1 MSDDKK
7 AAKGAKDDAETE
19 TPAEGGEGEAAAE
32 GEELDAGKIK
42 KNKKKLIIIIAVAT
56 VLLLG
61 GGGAGLYFTGVIGGH
76 AKTAEG
82 EAGEKAEKKEK
93 DKDHKASFYDL
104 GDMIVNLSGEGRRP
118 AMLKIKMSIELDDEK
133 DKLIMDQIK
142 PRVMDNFQVYLR
154 ELRVEDLKGSA
165 GIYRLR
171 EELLLRVAEAA
182 HPAKVRDVLITEML
196 VQ

>member
-1 MSDDKK
+1 VADEKPAKSGKDEADEKP
-7 AAKGAKDDAETE
+7 AAG
-19 TPAEGGEGEAAAE
+19 AEGAAE
-32 GEELDAGKIK
+32 GEAGAEAAPAKPK
-42 KNKKKLIIIIAVAT
+42 LAKKKLIIIIAVAT

-61 GGGAGLYFTGVIGGH
+61 GAGAGLYFTGIIGGH
-76 AKTAEG
+76 KAGGKEDGG
-82 EAGEKAEKKEK
+82 EHDDKKAEKSG
-93 DKDHKASFYDL
+93 KAVFYDL

-118 AMLKIKMSIELDDEK
+118 SMLKVKLTIELDDEK
-133 DKLIMDQIK
+133 DKAAMEKVK
-142 PRVMDNFQVYLR
+142 PRVLDSFQAYMR

>member
-1 MSDDKK
+1 MADEKP
-7 AAKGAKDDAETE
+7 AKSGKDEAEE
-19 TPAEGGEGEAAAE
+19 KPAEGAEGAAE
-32 GEELDAGKIK
+32 GEGAEGAAPAKPKLA
-42 KNKKKLIIIIAVAT
+42 KKKLIIIIALVT
-56 VLLLG
+56 VLALG
-61 GGGAGLYFTGVIGGH
+61 GAGAGLYFTGIIGGH
-76 AKTAEG
+76 
-82 EAGEKAEKKEK
+82 KAEAKDGEGKEK
-93 DKDHKASFYDL
+93 KADKDGKVVFYDL

-118 AMLKIKMSIELDDEK
+118 SMLKVKLTVELDDEK
-133 DKLIMDQIK
+133 DKLAMDKVK
-142 PRVMDNFQVYLR
+142 PRVLDSFQAYMR

>member
-1 MSDDKK
+1 VADEKPAKSGKDGADEKPAEGAEG
-7 AAKGAKDDAETE
+7 AAEG
-19 TPAEGGEGEAAAE
+19 EGGEGAVPAKPKLA
-32 GEELDAGKIK
+32 
-42 KNKKKLIIIIAVAT
+42 KKKLIIIIAIAT

-61 GGGAGLYFTGVIGGH
+61 GAGAGLYFTGIIGGH
-76 AKTAEG
+76 KTGSKEG
-82 EAGEKAEKKEK
+82 EGGDHDEKKAEH
-93 DKDHKASFYDL
+93 DGKAVFYEL

-118 AMLKIKMSIELDDEK
+118 SMLKVKLTIELDDEK
-133 DKLIMDQIK
+133 DKAAMEKVK
-142 PRVMDNFQVYLR
+142 PRVLDSFQAYMR

>member
-1 MSDDKK
+1 MADEKPAKSGKDEADDK
-7 AAKGAKDDAETE
+7 
-19 TPAEGGEGEAAAE
+19 PAEGAAE
-32 GEELDAGKIK
+32 GEGSEGAAPAKPKLA
-42 KNKKKLIIIIAVAT
+42 KKKLIIIIVVAT

-61 GGGAGLYFTGVIGGH
+61 GAAAGLYFTGIIGGH
-76 AKTAEG
+76 KAASKDDEG
-82 EAGEKAEKKEK
+82 SEKKAPK
-93 DKDHKASFYDL
+93 DGKVVFYDL

-118 AMLKIKMSIELDDEK
+118 SMLKVKLTIELDDEK
-133 DKLIMDQIK
+133 DKATMEKVK
-142 PRVMDNFQVYLR
+142 PRVLDSFQAYMR

>member
-1 MSDDKK
+1 MADEKPAKSGKDEAEEKPAEGAEG
-7 AAKGAKDDAETE
+7 AAEG
-19 TPAEGGEGEAAAE
+19 EGGEGAASAKPK
-32 GEELDAGKIK
+32 LA
-42 KNKKKLIIIIAVAT
+42 KKKLIIIIAVAT

-61 GGGAGLYFTGVIGGH
+61 GAGAGLYFTGIIGGH
-76 AKTAEG
+76 KAASKEG
-82 EAGEKAEKKEK
+82 EEGEKKAEK
-93 DKDHKASFYDL
+93 DGKAVFYEL

-118 AMLKIKMSIELDDEK
+118 SMLKVKLTIELDDEK
-133 DKLIMDQIK
+133 DKAAMEKVK
-142 PRVMDNFQVYLR
+142 PRVLDSFQAYMR